1 MPHKVYVHSKA
12 RVNPAQSTNAEF
24 SYQLSAPIDIPQS
37 RAFIDQVN
45 LPNEFPTIHTDN
57 KYVYI
62 EELVGST
69 SHKRKLALTDGT
81 HDSNTIATHLQTALN
96 NGTNMAANSY
106 AVTFDAV
113 TGKLSV
119 ATSDASNT
127 FYVWSAEALAHG
139 QWNPLNLGSIPPYA
153 PHDDAYD
160 VLGFH
165 DPIPQPGSQGSPAQ
179 ASGHINVVPYH
190 TLYIH
195 SSLGGQNDSVGPMGS
210 SSVIRTVCLD
220 RAIGSYIHDR
230 NSLPFDY
237 VSVSKGMIRQLEFRL
252 TDWRG
257 RPVPLTN
264 SWSFSIIF
272 VPEDEI

>member
-12 RVNPAQSTNAEF
+12 RVNPAQSTHADF

-37 RAFIDQVN
+37 RAFIDQVH
-45 LPNEFPTIHTDN
+45 LPNEFPTIHADN

-62 EELVGST
+62 EELIGST
-69 SHKRKLALTDGT
+69 SHKRKLALTEGT
-81 HDSNTIATHLQTALN
+81 HDSNTITTHFQTALN
-96 NGTNMAANSY
+96 NGSNMAANSY

-139 QWNPLNLGSIPPYA
+139 QWNPLDLESIPAYA

-165 DPIPQPGSQGSPAQ
+165 DPIPQPGSQGSPVSAAAGQPREGCLPGSDNALVRAQ
-179 ASGHINVVPYH
+179 RTLPYVGSAR
-190 TLYIH
+190 LSDPRH
-195 SSLGGQNDSVGPMGS
+195 SRCHGSLG
-210 SSVIRTVCLD
+210 IW
-220 RAIGSYIHDR
+220 
-230 NSLPFDY
+230 
-237 VSVSKGMIRQLEFRL
+237 MILR
-252 TDWRG
+252 
-257 RPVPLTN
+257 
-264 SWSFSIIF
+264 
-272 VPEDEI
+272 